1 MYNCCSDLCLTGI
14 LFCSCSSFFF
24 ICVFIFLLSYQCN
37 VFGVLC
43 ILMNQFPY
51 SICIVNFYCSFQFY
65 YRLIRN
71 WKWYTKKFSWIFPFF
86 YCWWFFLSCDTYL
99 FYIPGTFVCY
109 FLYIFTYFTCK
120 HIIVYDFKQHGFD
133 VGYRREK
140 ERNKFNDLTFW
151 R

>member
-86 YCWWFFLSCDTYL
+86 LLLVVFLVLWYIFVLYSRDICVLFFIH
-99 FYIPGTFVCY
+99 FYIFY
-109 FLYIFTYFTCK
+109 MQTYNRIWFQTTWIWC
-120 HIIVYDFKQHGFD
+120 G
-133 VGYRREK
+133 
-140 ERNKFNDLTFW
+140 LP
-151 R
+151 